1 MLEYFYQIKRRGDC
15 MKESKNPLTNNQ
27 IEELKELLNELKYE
41 QESLSEQTQKNFK
54 VIMQKLMKMQEY
66 NEISDMTNQVF
77 EMRLSN
83 IEDFL
88 FRLEGYI
95 RNIEIKK

>member
-1 MLEYFYQIKRRGDC
+1 ME
-15 MKESKNPLTNNQ
+15 ENPKANNQ
-27 IEELKELLNELKYE
+27 IEEINVVLKELKDGQEL
-41 QESLSEQTQKNFK
+41 LSNQSQKNFK
-54 VIMQKLMKMQEY
+54 EIMKKLMKMQEY

-95 RNIEIKK
+95 RNNK

>member
-1 MLEYFYQIKRRGDC
+1 MEEQR
-15 MKESKNPLTNNQ
+15 NPLTNDQ
-27 IEELKELLNELKYE
+27 IEEINVLLNELKNE
-41 QESLSEQTQKNFK
+41 QENLSKQTQKNFK

-95 RNIEIKK
+95 RNQKK

>member
-1 MLEYFYQIKRRGDC
+1 MEEI
-15 MKESKNPLTNNQ
+15 KNPLTNDQ
-27 IEELKELLNELKYE
+27 IEEIKVLLNIVKEE
-41 QESLSEQTQKNFK
+41 QEGLSEQTQKNFK

-95 RNIEIKK
+95 RSKRID

>member
-1 MLEYFYQIKRRGDC
+1 MLKL
-15 MKESKNPLTNNQ
+15 KNMYMEENPKANNQ
-27 IEELKELLNELKYE
+27 IEEINVVLNELKDG
-41 QESLSEQTQKNFK
+41 QVLLSNQSQKNFK
-54 VIMQKLMKMQEY
+54 EIMKKLMKMQEY

-95 RNIEIKK
+95 RNNK

>member
-1 MLEYFYQIKRRGDC
+1 
-15 MKESKNPLTNNQ
+15 MKENQNPLTNNQ
-27 IEELKELLNELKYE
+27 IEEIKELLNELKKE
-41 QESLSEQTQKNFK
+41 QQNLSEQTQKNFK

-66 NEISDMTNQVF
+66 NQISDMTNQVF

-95 RNIEIKK
+95 RNRKK

>member
-1 MLEYFYQIKRRGDC
+1 MQE
-15 MKESKNPLTNNQ
+15 ENSKADIS
-27 IEELKELLNELKYE
+27 IEEINVILNELKNG
-41 QESLSEQTQKNFK
+41 QEILSNQTQKNFK
-54 VIMQKLMKMQEY
+54 EIMKKLMKMQEY

-95 RNIEIKK
+95 RNQKK

>member
-1 MLEYFYQIKRRGDC
+1 
-15 MKESKNPLTNNQ
+15 MKEQKNPLTNDQ
-27 IEELKELLNELKYE
+27 IEEIYVLLNELKNE
-41 QESLSEQTQKNFK
+41 QENLSEQVQKNFK

-95 RNIEIKK
+95 RNQNK

>member
-1 MLEYFYQIKRRGDC
+1 MEER
-15 MKESKNPLTNNQ
+15 KNPLANNQ
-27 IEELKELLNELKYE
+27 IEEINVLLNELKNE
-41 QESLSEQTQKNFK
+41 QQNLSEQTQKNFK

-88 FRLEGYI
+88 FRLEGFI
-95 RNIEIKK
+95 RNESK

>member
-1 MLEYFYQIKRRGDC
+1 ME
-15 MKESKNPLTNNQ
+15 ENPKANNQ
-27 IEELKELLNELKYE
+27 IEEINVVLNELKDG
-41 QESLSEQTQKNFK
+41 QELLSSQSQKNFK
-54 VIMQKLMKMQEY
+54 EIMKKLMKMQEY

-88 FRLEGYI
+88 FRLEGYM
-95 RNIEIKK
+95 RNNK

>member
-1 MLEYFYQIKRRGDC
+1 MLELLYQIQGRGDC
-15 MKESKNPLTNNQ
+15 MEEKNPLTNDQ
-27 IEELKELLNELKYE
+27 IGEINVLLNELKEE
-41 QESLSEQTQKNFK
+41 QSNLSEQTQKNFK

-95 RNIEIKK
+95 RSQK

>member
-1 MLEYFYQIKRRGDC
+1 
-15 MKESKNPLTNNQ
+15 MKEDKNPLTDNQ
-27 IEELKELLNELKYE
+27 IEQIKEILNEVKEE
-41 QESLSEQTQKNFK
+41 QNNLSEKTQKNFEI
-54 VIMQKLMKMQEY
+54 IMKKLMKMQEY

-95 RNIEIKK
+95 HNIKT

>member
-1 MLEYFYQIKRRGDC
+1 
-15 MKESKNPLTNNQ
+15 MKESKNPLANNQ
-27 IEELKELLNELKYE
+27 IEEIKELLNELKNE
-41 QESLSEQTQKNFK
+41 QENLSEQTQKNFK

-88 FRLEGYI
+88 FRIEG
-95 RNIEIKK
+95 

>member
-1 MLEYFYQIKRRGDC
+1 MLFERGDF
-15 MKESKNPLTNNQ
+15 MQGENPMANNQ
-27 IEELKELLNELKYE
+27 IEEINVVLNEIKDGQELLSN
-41 QESLSEQTQKNFK
+41 QSQKNFK
-54 VIMQKLMKMQEY
+54 EIMKKLMKMQEY

-77 EMRLSN
+77 KMRLSN

-95 RNIEIKK
+95 RSHN

>member
-1 MLEYFYQIKRRGDC
+1 MQGRGDC
-15 MKESKNPLTNNQ
+15 MEEKNPLANDR
-27 IEELKELLNELKYE
+27 IEAIKELLNQLKQE
-41 QESLSEQTQKNFK
+41 QTNLSEQTQKNFK

-95 RNIEIKK
+95 RKEEPF

>member
-1 MLEYFYQIKRRGDC
+1 MLKLPYQIQGRGDC
-15 MKESKNPLTNNQ
+15 MEEKNPLTNDQ
-27 IEELKELLNELKYE
+27 IGEINVLLNELKEE
-41 QESLSEQTQKNFK
+41 QSNLSEQTQKNFK

-95 RNIEIKK
+95 RSQK

>member
-1 MLEYFYQIKRRGDC
+1 MEG
-15 MKESKNPLTNNQ
+15 EKNPLANNQ
-27 IEELKELLNELKYE
+27 IEEIKILLNELKNE
-41 QESLSEQTQKNFK
+41 QENLSETVQKNFK

-95 RNIEIKK
+95 RTQKK

>member
-1 MLEYFYQIKRRGDC
+1 
-15 MKESKNPLTNNQ
+15 MKENENPLANNQ
-27 IEELKELLNELKYE
+27 IEEIYELLNQLKNE
-41 QESLSEQTQKNFK
+41 QQNLSEQTQKNFK

-95 RNIEIKK
+95 LNKKNKT

>member
-1 MLEYFYQIKRRGDC
+1 MLFERGDF
-15 MKESKNPLTNNQ
+15 MQGENPMANNQ
-27 IEELKELLNELKYE
+27 IEEINVVLNEIKDGQELLSN
-41 QESLSEQTQKNFK
+41 QSQKNFK
-54 VIMQKLMKMQEY
+54 EIMKKLMKMQEY

-95 RNIEIKK
+95 KSHN